1 MEASQEPDL
10 QPVTLTSRA
19 AKLWAELLGAAWFR
33 PLLGGLVA
41 LLAVV
46 FVVLLVA
53 VLGDKPRGAAPA
65 VTLAAG
71 PSPGPR
77 PGAAGSDPAADYAIY
92 AWRDAAGT
100 LHRAAIARDRYDAF
114 VAAERRVLDGDARAL
129 AAAQE
134 KALRGGLAP
143 IFSEID
149 GRVPVYANWVF
160 DWWTSWILL
169 ARTFGWTWDEL
180 KKGAPLALPDRVQ
193 ARLVEAIRQEFAA
206 RVLDPKSVEPRVAA
220 VLDGSFTEMR
230 DGLARN
236 CVKYQA
242 SFAQFIRREA
252 SRVERQEPAQG
263 WVPEPLWRAGNA
275 TFGPVC
281 RAPAASDAAGL
292 HRRFVDLIEA
302 DTATSPIN
310 DVIVRMAR
318 PFATKL
324 ISFIALPI
332 VVAAIF
338 GGFILPLFRLLP
350 SILSNIVVGVLTG
363 AAGGLV
369 IGFAAS
375 ASVDWLLNRTDAA
388 LNRPGFEADVRQAV
402 IAGQNDFESRVLE
415 ARRQAIDEEVQRTAN
430 RLAGQPGV

>member
-1 MEASQEPDL
+1 M
-10 QPVTLTSRA
+10 
-19 AKLWAELLGAAWFR
+19 
-33 PLLGGLVA
+33 
-41 LLAVV
+41 
-46 FVVLLVA
+46 
-53 VLGDKPRGAAPA
+53 
-65 VTLAAG
+65 
-71 PSPGPR
+71 
-77 PGAAGSDPAADYAIY
+77 
-92 AWRDAAGT
+92 
-100 LHRAAIARDRYDAF
+100 
-114 VAAERRVLDGDARAL
+114 
-129 AAAQE
+129 
-134 KALRGGLAP
+134 
-143 IFSEID
+143 
-149 GRVPVYANWVF
+149 
-160 DWWTSWILL
+160 
-169 ARTFGWTWDEL
+169 
-180 KKGAPLALPDRVQ
+180 
-193 ARLVEAIRQEFAA
+193 
-206 RVLDPKSVEPRVAA
+206 
-220 VLDGSFTEMR
+220 
-230 DGLARN
+230 
-236 CVKYQA
+236 
-242 SFAQFIRREA
+242 
-252 SRVERQEPAQG
+252 
-263 WVPEPLWRAGNA
+263 
-275 TFGPVC
+275 
-281 RAPAASDAAGL
+281 